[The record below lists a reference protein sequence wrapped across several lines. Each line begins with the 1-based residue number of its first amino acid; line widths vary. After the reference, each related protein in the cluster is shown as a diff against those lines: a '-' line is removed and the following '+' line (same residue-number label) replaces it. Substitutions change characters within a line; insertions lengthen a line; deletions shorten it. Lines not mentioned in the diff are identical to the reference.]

1 MVWRPLIEIAG
12 MACATL
18 LHNSPSLELCNQKG
32 KTMSRARLYTCIEYV
47 TATEDRYVMLDATEG
62 ATKSMGHL
70 QRDSPEWF
78 AWLETLVSF
87 HFTGKC
93 GGFTARKDQK
103 KLFISYLGTTE
114 KLTLAHLEEV
124 AAVLEQKALHNS

>member
-1 MVWRPLIEIAG
+1 
-12 MACATL
+12 
-18 LHNSPSLELCNQKG
+18 
-32 KTMSRARLYTCIEYV
+32 MSRARLYTCIEYV

-93 GGFTARKDQK
+93 GCFTARKDQKKRGHGYWYAYRKYQK

-114 KLTLAHLEEV
+114 KLALAHLEEV
-124 AAVLEQKALHNS
+124 ATVLEQKALHNS